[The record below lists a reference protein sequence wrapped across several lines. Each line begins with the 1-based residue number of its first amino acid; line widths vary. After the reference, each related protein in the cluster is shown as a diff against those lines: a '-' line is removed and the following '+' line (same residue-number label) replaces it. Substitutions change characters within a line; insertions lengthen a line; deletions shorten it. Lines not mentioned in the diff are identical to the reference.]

1 VFKKLFSS
9 LRLRNSWNYR
19 SHRWVLFINI
29 ACALLALS
37 GAISHY
43 RSRAIEAPPTKAAV
57 VLPAPIPSHSLIE
70 RFEGHI
76 KKNMTLGDVLTA
88 YNLPRKWCNNWSL
101 SPSRSI
107 TSRNS
112 S

>member
-1 VFKKLFSS
+1 MFKKLFSS

-43 RSRAIEAPPTKAAV
+43 RSRVSEAPPPKANQSC
-57 VLPAPIPSHSLIE
+57 IPDPLDLN
-70 RFEGHI
+70 FPG
-76 KKNMTLGDVLTA
+76 A
-88 YNLPRKWCNNWSL
+88 C
-101 SPSRSI
+101 
-107 TSRNS
+107 
-112 S
+112 